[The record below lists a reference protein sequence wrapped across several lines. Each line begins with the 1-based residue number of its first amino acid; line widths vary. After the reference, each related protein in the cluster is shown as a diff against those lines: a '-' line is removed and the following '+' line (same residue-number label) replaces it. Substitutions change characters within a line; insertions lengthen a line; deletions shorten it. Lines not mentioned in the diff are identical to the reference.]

1 MYGLTRGVTTLA
13 GVAIAGTL
21 IWGATRVTGPTLGD
35 YWGVIG
41 LVAAAGL
48 VMALSQL
55 VGGWTK
61 WGWPRISLG
70 VLLVGFLPTLIMT
83 GWIIVNA
90 QPAPTWTQRHVH
102 SWSGDIGIGG
112 FMHDMAQAA
121 IVLAFGLG
129 LVFGFVFDTTG
140 PRTEPLDRRRTGAAP
155 PVPAGPPGTDDTVAT
170 RVDKRQ
176 DTAAT
181 RVDRPADTAATREQG
196 SPERGPGP

>member
-1 MYGLTRGVTTLA
+1 MYGLTRGLTTLA

-21 IWGATRVTGPTLGD
+21 IWAATQVTGPTLGD

-70 VLLVGFLPTLIMT
+70 VLLVGFLPTLIMA

-90 QPAPTWTQRHVH
+90 QPSPTWPPRDVP
-102 SWSGDIGIGG
+102 SSSG
-112 FMHDMAQAA
+112 
-121 IVLAFGLG
+121 
-129 LVFGFVFDTTG
+129 
-140 PRTEPLDRRRTGAAP
+140 
-155 PVPAGPPGTDDTVAT
+155 
-170 RVDKRQ
+170 
-176 DTAAT
+176 
-181 RVDRPADTAATREQG
+181 
-196 SPERGPGP
+196 